1 MRILLF
7 SIKIFC
13 IYSEQS
19 IEVWYWHWETVAV
32 PANPR
37 GALWCRTVN
46 HCLKTPRIWTRK
58 TSFLSN
64 DSFQEL
70 EVLFPRCWRRTFCLL
85 LLLFNW
91 WAFIFFMDVEEC
103 RWTFTAWWYV
113 GGSLSR
119 TAQQCVEE
127 KHVFCQQVYS
137 YFTVL
142 KYFTQQLLLFKQRY
156 TSNKVSLNL

>member
-19 IEVWYWHWETVAV
+19 RGLILALGDGCSSSQSQRSTLVSYSE
-32 PANPR
+32 PLSKNPK
-37 GALWCRTVN
+37 N
-46 HCLKTPRIWTRK
+46 LKQK
-58 TSFLSN
+58 DVLFLSN

-127 KHVFCQQVYS
+127 KHVFCRQVYS